1 MKTAISL
8 PDPLFLAAERL
19 ARRLGLSRSA
29 LFQRALRE
37 LLEEAQD
44 EGVTEALNRIYGPGR
59 RAARVDP
66 ILDTLQ
72 LASLPKEEW

>member
-8 PDPLFLAAERL
+8 PDPLFLAAQRL

-29 LFQRALRE
+29 LIQRALRE
-37 LLEEAQD
+37 LLDEAQQ
-44 EGVTEALNRIYGPGR
+44 EGVTEALNKIYGSGR

-66 ILDTLQ
+66 VLDALQ
-72 LASLPKEEW
+72 RASLPEEEW